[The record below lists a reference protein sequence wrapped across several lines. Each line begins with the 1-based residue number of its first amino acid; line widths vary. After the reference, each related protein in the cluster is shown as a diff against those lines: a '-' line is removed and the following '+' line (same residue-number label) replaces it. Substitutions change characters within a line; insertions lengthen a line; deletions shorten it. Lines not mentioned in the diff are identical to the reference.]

1 MNRQGLIVEILRELK
16 RQKKSRS
23 LPDHLSAQAAVVG
36 IEAGRLM
43 QQADQVKYGKGEQSG
58 NVAQMREAAIR
69 TVAAGIRM
77 IESIDKKPNQT
88 TE

>member
-23 LPDHLSAQAAVVG
+23 FPDHLSAQAAVVG

-43 QQADQVKYGKGEQSG
+43 QQADQVKYGKGEVSG
-58 NVAQMREAAIR
+58 SQKDLREAAIR
-69 TVAAGIRM
+69 TIAAGVRFL
-77 IESIDKKPNQT
+77 ERIDRK
-88 TE
+88 